1 MLSIFLKNKW
11 RNFSFQSSFNVL
23 NLINV
28 RNASKDSI
36 EIKERTIYFSNP
48 NRNSPV
54 IKRTRVDY
62 IAIANRWDFPLGQW
76 GRSWLL

>member
-1 MLSIFLKNKW
+1 MRDIFLSIV
-11 RNFSFQSSFNVL
+11 FQCI

-28 RNASKDSI
+28 KNASKDSI

-48 NRNSPV
+48 NRNSPIV
-54 IKRTRVDY
+54 KRTRVDY